1 MKTTDWLIPM
11 YSYHHGVAVGVNL
24 PDLGKQLLL
33 GAGILKGHLQ

>member
-11 YSYHHGVAVGVNL
+11 YSYHGVGVNL

-33 GAGILKGHLQ
+33 GAGILKGHLQY